1 MEKSKLVRGGKAKP
15 GGVPIIERE
24 REMEGYNLGSPAP
37 AKFWKKK
44 RERERER
51 WKERRGEERREERDT
66 SSPVHWP
73 ELTLYFLSFSLLSVL
88 SFLK

>member
-1 MEKSKLVRGGKAKP
+1 LAAQPLPSFEKK
-15 GGVPIIERE
+15 ERE
-24 REMEGYNLGSPAP
+24 REMEG
-37 AKFWKKK
+37 
-44 RERERER
+44 E
-51 WKERRGEERREERDT
+51 ERRGGREERDT